1 MLGGPL
7 YAVGGHDGWGYLNT
21 VERWDTQTKQWSY
34 VGNLQHQRSTCG
46 VAALNGRSVEPQRHR
61 AGRSEMRPASR
72 ERRQVVDAS
81 YFKDF

>member
-34 VGNLQHQRSTCG
+34 VGNLQNQRSTCG
-46 VAALNGRSVEPQRHR
+46 VAALNGRSVVSSLPPHPTP
-61 AGRSEMRPASR
+61 PASIAAQG
-72 ERRQVVDAS
+72 ESAG
-81 YFKDF
+81 